1 MLVGEALD
9 IEAQAFREPADA
21 LAMARRLAGP
31 EGGVIVAGSLYLV
44 GLIRSLIEGTDLPQR
59 NER

>member
-1 MLVGEALD
+1 LVSEVLD
-9 IEAQAFREPADA
+9 IEAQAFVEPAHA
-21 LAMARRLAGP
+21 LETARRLAGP